1 MESPMDWNPPQKPAI
16 YAEYRLVEAILEGQ
30 FPIGSCLPAER
41 ELSIRLGVTRP
52 TLRETLQ
59 RLSRDGWLDIQQ
71 GKPTR
76 VKNYFQEGN
85 LAVLGAIVAHREH
98 LPPNFIENLLFVRQL
113 LSPHYI
119 QLAVE
124 NSNMEVIL
132 LLSQLIHLDDTPQ
145 SYAAADWKL
154 HHQLTIYSENPVF
167 TLILNGFSGF
177 YQAMSEIYFTLPACR
192 RASQAFYEKLLVAA
206 RQQDGEMAFEIS
218 QSVMQASIDLWQAV
232 ILSQE
237 K

>member
-206 RQQDGEMAFEIS
+206 RQQDGEMAFKIS

>member
-192 RASQAFYEKLLVAA
+192 RASQAFYEKLLVAS
-206 RQQDGEMAFEIS
+206 RQQDGEMAFKIS

>member
-1 MESPMDWNPPQKPAI
+1 MDWNPPQKPAI

>member
-1 MESPMDWNPPQKPAI
+1 MDWNPPPKPAT
-16 YAEYRLVEAILEGQ
+16 YAEFHLVEAILKGQ
-30 FPIGSCLPAER
+30 FPTGSSLPAER
-41 ELSIRLGVTRP
+41 ELSNLLGVTRP
-52 TLRETLQ
+52 TLREALQ
-59 RLSRDGWLDIQQ
+59 RLSRDGWLEIQH

-76 VKNYFQEGN
+76 VKNYLQEGN
-85 LAVLGAIVAHREH
+85 LAVLGAIVAHHEH
-98 LPPNFIENLLFVRQL
+98 LPPNFIENLLFVRLL

-124 NSNMEVIL
+124 NANMEVIL
-132 LLSQLIHLDDTPQ
+132 LLSQFLNLDDTPE

-154 HHQLTIYSENPVF
+154 HHQFTIYSGNPVF

-177 YQAMSEIYFTLPACR
+177 YQAMSEVYFSLPASR
-192 RASQAFYEKLLVAA
+192 RASQAFYEDLLEAA
-206 RQQDGEMAFEIS
+206 RQQNGKLAFDIT

-237 K
+237 R